1 MKAETTPRIHI
12 LFSVILLFAII
23 LVGRL
28 FFLQIVHGQAYQE
41 MADSQYVTS
50 VSNIYERGSIFFQDR
65 RGQLV
70 SAATLKSGYIV
81 SINPSIME
89 NPEEV
94 YEKIQKI
101 IPLEKESFF
110 AKAAKEKDP
119 YEEIARRVAEETAF
133 TVRDLE
139 IPSVSIQKEKWRFY
153 PAGKAAAHIL
163 GFVGYNGDVL
173 SGRYGLERYYNDIL
187 TRTNENLHINF
198 FAEIFS
204 NITDSILK
212 SDNSREGDLVLTIEY
227 NVQLALEATLAQVM
241 EDWSSESVGGII
253 INPTDGRVYAM
264 ASLPNFDPNLFQKEE
279 SSAVFSN
286 PIAENV
292 YEMGSIIKPL
302 TMAAALDVGAVTAHT
317 TYNDKGYINLNG
329 YKIANYDGESRGV
342 VSMQEVLNQSLNTGV
357 VFAEQTMGGEV
368 FRSYM
373 EAYGIDKETGIDVP
387 NETKGL
393 TDNLKSGREVEYATA
408 SFGQGIALSPI
419 ATARA
424 LSTLGNGGLL
434 IEPYLVDRI
443 DYKNW
448 GSKKTYPDEGVR
460 VLKKETSEEI
470 TRMLVK
476 VVDDALLGGTVALP
490 HYSVAAKTGT
500 AQIADPREGGYYND
514 RYLHSFFGYFPAYN
528 PQFLIFLYN
537 VNPKE
542 VRYASQTLTSPFVD
556 LTKFLINYYEIP
568 PDR

>member
-12 LFSVILLFAII
+12 LFFLMLLFAII

-28 FFLQIVHGQAYQE
+28 FFLQIVHGQTYQE

-89 NPEEV
+89 NPEEA

-101 IPLEKESFF
+101 IPLDKESFF
-110 AKAAKEKDP
+110 AKAAKKEDP

-133 TVRDLE
+133 AVRDLE

-163 GFVGYNGDVL
+163 GFVGYNGDTL

-187 TRTNENLHINF
+187 ARANENLYVNF
-198 FAEIFS
+198 FAEVFS

-241 EDWSSESVGGII
+241 KDWSSESVGGII

-302 TMAAALDVGAVTAHT
+302 TMAAALDVGAVTART
-317 TYNDKGYINLNG
+317 TYNDKGYINLDG
-329 YKIANYDGESRGV
+329 YKIANYDGEARGV

-357 VFAEQTMGGEV
+357 VFAEQKMGGEV

-373 EAYGIDKETGIDVP
+373 EAYGIDKETGIEVP

-408 SFGQGIALSPI
+408 SFGQGIAMSPI

-424 LSTLGNGGLL
+424 LSTLANGGLL

-443 DYKNW
+443 DYKNG
-448 GSKKTYPDEGVR
+448 GSKKTYPDEGTR

-490 HYSVAAKTGT
+490 RYSVAAKTGT
-500 AQIADPREGGYYND
+500 AQIADPKQGGYYED

-542 VRYASQTLTSPFVD
+542 VRYASQTLTSPFID
-556 LTKFLINYYEIP
+556 ITKFLINYYEVP

>member
-12 LFSVILLFAII
+12 LFFFMLLFAII

-28 FFLQIVHGQAYQE
+28 FFLQIVHGQTYQE

-70 SAATLKSGYIV
+70 SAATLKSGYLI

-89 NPEEV
+89 NPEEA

-101 IPLEKESFF
+101 IPLDKASFF
-110 AKAAKEKDP
+110 AKAAKKEDP

-133 TVRDLE
+133 AVRDLE

-163 GFVGYNGDVL
+163 GFVGYNGDTL

-187 TRTNENLHINF
+187 ARTSENLYVNF
-198 FAEIFS
+198 FAEVFS

-227 NVQLALEATLAQVM
+227 NVQLALEATLAQTM
-241 EDWSSESVGGII
+241 KDWSSDSVGGII

-302 TMAAALDVGAVTAHT
+302 TMAAALDVGAVTART
-317 TYNDKGYINLNG
+317 TYNDKGYVNLDG
-329 YKIANYDGESRGV
+329 YKISNYDGKARGV

-357 VFAEQTMGGEV
+357 VFAEQAMGGEV

-373 EAYGIDKETGIDVP
+373 EAYGLDKETGIEVP

-408 SFGQGIALSPI
+408 SFGQGIAMSPI

-424 LSTLGNGGLL
+424 LSTLANGGLL

-443 DYKNW
+443 DYKNG
-448 GSKKTYPDEGVR
+448 GSKKTYPDEGTR

-500 AQIADPREGGYYND
+500 AQIADPKQGGYYDD

-542 VRYASQTLTSPFVD
+542 VRYASQTLTSPFID
-556 LTKFLINYYEIP
+556 ITKFLINYYEVP